1 MPLFTD
7 LQLPL
12 IQLAKQAGKAIL
24 DIYQQ
29 AHVTSI
35 IKIDHS
41 PVTQADLLAN
51 TIIQQGLRQLTP
63 NIPILSEEETPPS
76 WEERQN
82 WTYHWLVDPLDGTRQ
97 FIQHSHEFTVNIAL
111 IENHLPK
118 IGLIYVP
125 VTGECYY
132 AEAKKMAIKLDAAGK
147 ITPLHTRVWQPDHT
161 VMLTSHGAHI
171 ERLIKIF
178 DYLGEFTQ
186 NKIASAW
193 KFGLLAEGKGDIS
206 PRFGDTCEWDTAA
219 GQCILEQAGGGIFN
233 LSGQR
238 LQYNTQPSLLNPHF
252 IALGDYTAI
261 YKIIWPSSLSPCGR
275 GCPKGG

>member
-1 MPLFTD
+1 MPLLTD
-7 LQLPL
+7 LQQPL
-12 IQLAKQAGKAIL
+12 IQLAQQAGKAIL
-24 DIYQQ
+24 DIYQKT
-29 AHVTSI
+29 HITSL
-35 IKIDHS
+35 IKKDHS

-51 TIIQQGLRQLTP
+51 TIIQQGLYRLTP
-63 NIPILSEEETPPS
+63 HIPILSEEENPPS

-82 WTYHWLVDPLDGTRQ
+82 WPYHWLVDPLDGTRQ
-97 FIQHSHEFTVNIAL
+97 FVQHSHEFTVNIAL

-132 AEAKKMAIKLDAAGK
+132 AETDKIAIKLDPAGT
-147 ITPLHTRVWQPDHT
+147 ITPLHIRPWQPDHA
-161 VMLTSHGAHI
+161 VMLTSHSAYAKHLV
-171 ERLIKIF
+171 EIF
-178 DYLGEFTQ
+178 NYLGAFTQ

-193 KFGLLAEGKGDIS
+193 KFGLLAEGKADIS

-238 LQYNTQPSLLNPHF
+238 LRYNTQPSLVNPHF
-252 IALGDYTAI
+252 IALGDYAAL
-261 YKIIWPSSLSPCGR
+261 YNKIIWQ
-275 GCPKGG
+275 